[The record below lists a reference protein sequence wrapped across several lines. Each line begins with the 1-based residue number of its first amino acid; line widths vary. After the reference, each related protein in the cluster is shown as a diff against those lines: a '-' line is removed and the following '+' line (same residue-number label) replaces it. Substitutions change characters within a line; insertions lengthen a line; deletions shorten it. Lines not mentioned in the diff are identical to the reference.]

1 MRSDM
6 IPATTTRVER
16 QTAAE
21 HNLRIRR
28 QTEQTVAKYFAKGP
42 DAIGRRL
49 RDLEHEWDIE
59 RVLEANAASIALIG
73 LFAGALWNRRAFV
86 VPAVVAG
93 FLLQH
98 AMQGWCPPIPLFRRL
113 GIRTAREIHTE
124 RMALKFLRGD
134 FKDLSQEDFNNAR
147 QLMAAVG
154 R

>member
-6 IPATTTRVER
+6 IPATRTRVER

-28 QTEQTVAKYFAKGP
+28 RTEQTVASYCDKGP
-42 DAIGRRL
+42 YEIGRRL

-59 RVLEANAASIALIG
+59 RVLEANAASVALIG
-73 LFAGALWNRRAFV
+73 LFAGALWHRRAFV
-86 VPAVVAG
+86 LPAVVAG

-98 AMQGWCPPIPLFRRL
+98 AMQGWCPPIPLFRRV
-113 GIRTAREIHTE
+113 GFRTAREIQTE
-124 RMALKFLRGD
+124 RMALKVLRGD
-134 FKDLSQEDFNNAR
+134 FKNLSWEDFNDAG
-147 QLMAAVG
+147 QLVAAAG